1 MKVLII
7 IPAYNEEKNLP
18 GLLSK
23 IKSEGKEYD
32 ILVVNDCSTDRTL
45 EVCKAYGVKTIDLPV
60 NLGIGGA
67 VQSGY
72 KYACINDY
80 DIAVQVDG
88 DGQHDPRYID
98 DLIEGIK
105 RGANLC
111 IGSRFIEKKGFQST
125 YFRRIGIK
133 YFSGLIRFVTGKTIT
148 DPTSGFRACDRVA
161 IRLFAR
167 NYPMDY
173 PEPETVVFAL
183 KNHLNVAEVPVQMNE
198 RVGGK
203 SSINWLRS
211 VYYMIKVGWA
221 VVIASMSSG
230 NGGK

>member
-1 MKVLII
+1 M
-7 IPAYNEEKNLP
+7 
-18 GLLSK
+18 
-23 IKSEGKEYD
+23 
-32 ILVVNDCSTDRTL
+32 
-45 EVCKAYGVKTIDLPV
+45 
-60 NLGIGGA
+60 
-67 VQSGY
+67 
-72 KYACINDY
+72 
-80 DIAVQVDG
+80 
-88 DGQHDPRYID
+88 
-98 DLIEGIK
+98 
-105 RGANLC
+105 
-111 IGSRFIEKKGFQST
+111 
-125 YFRRIGIK
+125 
-133 YFSGLIRFVTGKTIT
+133 IRFVTGKTIT

>member
-1 MKVLII
+1 MKILVI

-23 IKSEGKEYD
+23 LKAEGKDYD
-32 ILVVNDCSTDRTL
+32 IVVVNDCSTDRTL
-45 EVCKAYGVKTIDLPV
+45 EVCRINGVKTIDLPV

-72 KYACINDY
+72 KYARDNGY
-80 DIAVQVDG
+80 DIAIQVDG
-88 DGQHDPRYID
+88 DGQHEPAYID
-98 DLIEGIK
+98 ALVDGIK
-105 RGANLC
+105 KGANLC

-125 YFRRIGIK
+125 YLRRLGIR
-133 YFSGLIRFVTGKTIT
+133 YFSGLIRFVTGKTVT
-148 DPTSGFRACDRVA
+148 DPTSGFRACDRAA
-161 IRLFAR
+161 IQLFAR

-173 PEPETVVFAL
+173 PEPETVVYAL
-183 KNHLNVAEVPVQMNE
+183 RSRLKVMEVPVRMNE
-198 RVGGK
+198 RVGGI

-211 VYYMIKVGWA
+211 VYYMIKVGLA

-230 NGGK
+230 NGGS